1 MGDMGRY
8 DESGGTRMAKQAVYS
23 MTGYGKG
30 ENQAGGRRYAVE
42 LKSVNNKFCE
52 FNIRM
57 PRFFNPLEERLRK
70 LFAAHIFR
78 GRVDININFT
88 TETTSDTKISYNA
101 ALAKSYH
108 QALTQISS
116 DLGLQP
122 NDSKVLE
129 LVARLP
135 DVIELEKKFEDNAM
149 EGLWVELSE
158 ACTQAMSSFLD
169 MRAREGD
176 ALVDDI
182 RSRAAKMQDLL
193 AVISKAAPQ
202 VVESYRERL
211 KKRMTEALAGLAVD
225 EARFLNEVAHFADK
239 AAIDEEITRLDS
251 HIKQLYQILD
261 DGGTIG
267 RKLDFLAQEMAR
279 EANTIG
285 SKANS
290 TDISKT
296 VIELKGEVEKIREQV
311 QNIE

>member
-1 MGDMGRY
+1 
-8 DESGGTRMAKQAVYS
+8 MASQAIYS

-30 ENQAGGRRYAVE
+30 ENHVGDRRYAIE

-52 FNIRM
+52 FNIRL

-70 LFAAHIFR
+70 QLSTRIFR
-78 GRVDININFT
+78 GRVDVNINFT
-88 TETTSDTKISYNA
+88 TGAASDTKISYNA

-108 QALTQISS
+108 HVLTQISADF
-116 DLGLQP
+116 DLNP
-122 NDSKVLE
+122 DDSKILE

-135 DVIELEKKFEDNAM
+135 DAVELDKNLEESALD
-149 EGLWVELSE
+149 ELWIELSE
-158 ACTQAMSSFLD
+158 VCAHAIDSFLT

-176 ALVDDI
+176 FLATDI
-182 RSRAAKMQDLL
+182 RLRASKLQDLL
-193 AVISKAAPQ
+193 AVISKEAPA
-202 VVESYRERL
+202 VVENYRERL
-211 KKRMTEALAGLAVD
+211 KKRMTEALSGIAID
-225 EARFLNEVAHFADK
+225 EARFLNEIAHFADK

-251 HIKQLYQILD
+251 HIQQLYQILD
-261 DGGTIG
+261 EGGTIG

-290 TDISKT
+290 TNISKV